1 MGAYGGAPVAHAPK
15 CSLRRT
21 RLLGLGSLP
30 VTALFRKAGGLREA
44 YAAVDWTTTS
54 LGDPDSWSPTL
65 RAMTDLAL
73 NTEFAV
79 TLLWGPDFTM
89 IYNEAYVPIIGDKHP
104 AALGAPAREVFP
116 EIWGEIGPM
125 MQGVRDGNGPVWMPD
140 IRLLMN
146 RHGFAEE
153 CFFNFCYSPVGE
165 QDGAIEGVVDIV
177 TETTDRVL
185 AQRRLELLARLGQTL
200 TAELA
205 RPQDVTDLALPLLRA
220 DDLDLRAVDIRWPG
234 AVTGTDEAGLLPPT
248 TPLVPDGLALTP
260 GSAGPVA
267 WLEIGATGDGPNQPV
282 LAVALS
288 ENLVFDENY
297 RAFLRL
303 VADSL
308 RQAFDRITA
317 LDAERQIAA
326 AERGLSEALQR
337 SLLSTPLQPDH
348 LHIAV
353 RYHAAIEQVR
363 VGGDWYDSFLLPDGA
378 LTVTVGDVSGHD
390 RRAVVAMA
398 QIRNLLRGL
407 AYASELSP
415 AAALADLDRAMQGL
429 KVGSLATAIVARV
442 EQTPS
447 DAERGLRTLRWSN
460 AGHPPPVLISPD
472 GAATLMETEVDL
484 MLGVTPGAARADH
497 TVTLEPGSSVVFYT
511 DGLVE
516 RRDEDMAASLEG
528 LAGYLDGRRHDTAEQ
543 VCDALL
549 DHYGAS
555 AEDDIVLLVLHAYDQ
570 AEPRPPS
577 AGPNRLHSVT
587 PPAETRGPGSSS

>member
-1 MGAYGGAPVAHAPK
+1 M
-15 CSLRRT
+15 
-21 RLLGLGSLP
+21 
-30 VTALFRKAGGLREA
+30 TALFRKAGGLCEA

-54 LGDPDSWSPTL
+54 LGDPDSWSPSL
-65 RAMTDLAL
+65 RALTDLAL

-79 TLLWGPDFTM
+79 TLLWGPEFTM

-177 TETTDRVL
+177 TETTDQVL

-205 RPQDVTDLALPLLRA
+205 RPQDVADLALPLLGT
-220 DDLDLRAVDIRWPG
+220 DDLHLRAVYSRGPG

-248 TPLVPDGLALTP
+248 TPHVPDGLALTP
-260 GSAGPVA
+260 SSAAGPVA
-267 WLEIGATGDGPNQPV
+267 WVEIGTAGDGSNQPV

-288 ENLVFDENY
+288 ENLVFDEGY

-303 VADSL
+303 IADSL
-308 RQAFDRITA
+308 RQAFDRIA
-317 LDAERQIAA
+317 AVDAERQLAA

-407 AYASELSP
+407 AYTSELSP
-415 AAALADLDRAMQGL
+415 AAALADLDRVMQGL
-429 KVGSLATAIVARV
+429 SVGSLATAIVARL

-447 DAERGLRTLRWSN
+447 DAESGLRTLRWSN
-460 AGHPPPVLISPD
+460 AGHPPPVLISPN
-472 GAATLMETEVDL
+472 GAATLLETEVDL
-484 MLGVTPGAARADH
+484 MLGVKPGAARADH

-528 LAGYLDGRRHDTAEQ
+528 LTGYLEGRQHDSAEQ

-549 DHYGAS
+549 GHYGAS
-555 AEDDIVLLVLHAYDQ
+555 AVDDIVLLVLHTYDQ
-570 AEPRPPS
+570 AEPRPP
-577 AGPNRLHSVT
+577 ADGPNRLHSVR
-587 PPAETRGPGSSS
+587 PPAETQGPGSSS